1 MHFAF
6 IIDWGAVT
14 ALSTA
19 ASAAI
24 IAITVIVGAR
34 QVRLT
39 RNQLDHL
46 RRSTQLEGLMK
57 VFDDLHNPTYLR
69 ARRFV
74 ATDLY
79 KKLTDPV
86 FRDEVALGIIWTKNP
101 EEIHEELFVLRTFE
115 TIGSTVRHGLLD
127 ADAVLD
133 SIAPSVIVSWEHLR
147 EVVQLQRAGVHPRM
161 WENFEYLNTLASQ
174 WFAERGGS
182 QRLAAWVERVREPQR
197 E

>member
-1 MHFAF
+1 MPIVIAF
-6 IIDWGAVT
+6 DWGAIT

-19 ASAAI
+19 ATAAI
-24 IAITVIVGAR
+24 IAATVIVGVR

-39 RNQLDHL
+39 GVQLDNL
-46 RRSTQLEGLMK
+46 RRATQLEGLMK
-57 VFDDLHNPTYLR
+57 IFDDLHNPTYLR

-86 FRDEVALGIIWTKNP
+86 FRDEVSLGIIWTKNP
-101 EEIHEELFVLRTFE
+101 DEIHEELFVLRTFE

-133 SIAPSVIVSWEHLR
+133 TIAPSVIVPWEHLR
-147 EVVQLQRAGVHPRM
+147 EVIEMQRAAMHPRM

-174 WFAERGGS
+174 WFTDRGGRD
-182 QRLAAWVERVREPQR
+182 RLAGWMEHVREP
-197 E
+197 EA

>member
-1 MHFAF
+1 MPIVIAF
-6 IIDWGAVT
+6 DWAAVT

-19 ASAAI
+19 ATAAI
-24 IAITVIVGAR
+24 IAATVIVGVR

-39 RNQLDHL
+39 GVQLDNL
-46 RRSTQLEGLMK
+46 RRATQLEGLMK
-57 VFDDLHNPTYLR
+57 VFDDLHSPTYLR

-74 ATDLY
+74 ATELY

-147 EVVQLQRAGVHPRM
+147 EVVEMQRAGVHPKM

-174 WFAERGGS
+174 WFTDRGGRD
-182 QRLAAWVERVREPQR
+182 RLTDWMARVRGPEA
-197 E
+197 

>member
-1 MHFAF
+1 MPIVIAF
-6 IIDWGAVT
+6 DWGAIT

-19 ASAAI
+19 ATAAI
-24 IAITVIVGAR
+24 IAATVIVGVR

-39 RNQLDHL
+39 GVQLDNL
-46 RRSTQLEGLMK
+46 RRATQLEGLMK
-57 VFDDLHNPTYLR
+57 IFDDLHNPTYLR

-79 KKLTDPV
+79 KKLKDPV
-86 FRDEVALGIIWTKNP
+86 FRDEVSLGIIWTKNP

-133 SIAPSVIVSWEHLR
+133 TIAPSVIVSWEHLR
-147 EVVQLQRAGVHPRM
+147 EVIEMQRAGMHPRM

-174 WFAERGGS
+174 WFTDRGGRD
-182 QRLAAWVERVREPQR
+182 RLTKWMARVREP
-197 E
+197 EA

>member
-1 MHFAF
+1 MPLAF
-6 IIDWGAVT
+6 MFDWGAVT

-24 IAITVIVGAR
+24 IVVTVIVGVR

-39 RNQLDHL
+39 RVQLDHL
-46 RRSTQLEGLMK
+46 RRATQLEGLMK
-57 VFDDLHNPTYLR
+57 IFDDLHSPTYLR

-74 ATDLY
+74 ATDLF
-79 KKLTDPV
+79 KKLADPV
-86 FRDEVALGIIWTKNP
+86 FRNDVALGIIWTKNP

-133 SIAPSVIVSWEHLR
+133 AIAPSVIASWEHLR
-147 EVVQLQRAGVHPRM
+147 EVIEMQRAGVHPRM
-161 WENFEYLNTLASQ
+161 WENFEYINTLAQQ
-174 WFAERGGS
+174 WFVDRGG
-182 QRLAAWVERVREPQR
+182 QDRLATWTARIIEPQR
-197 E
+197 

>member
-1 MHFAF
+1 MPLAFAF
-6 IIDWGAVT
+6 DWGAVT

-24 IAITVIVGAR
+24 IAITVIVGVH

-39 RNQLDHL
+39 GVQLDNL
-46 RRSTQLEGLMK
+46 RRATQLEGLMK

-79 KKLTDPV
+79 KKLTDPA
-86 FRDEVALGIIWTKNP
+86 FRNEVALGIIWTKNP
-101 EEIHEELFVLRTFE
+101 DEIHEELFVLRTFE

-147 EVVQLQRAGVHPRM
+147 EVVEMQRAGMHPRM
-161 WENFEYLNTLASQ
+161 WENFEYLNSLASQ
-174 WFAERGGS
+174 WFTRRGG
-182 QRLAAWVERVREPQR
+182 QDRLAGWMARVREPQL
-197 E
+197 

>member
-1 MHFAF
+1 MLVAMAF
-6 IIDWGAVT
+6 DWNAVT

-24 IAITVIVGAR
+24 IAVTVIVGVR

-39 RNQLDHL
+39 RIQLDNL
-46 RRSTQLEGLMK
+46 RRATQLEGLMK
-57 VFDDLHNPTYLR
+57 IFDDLHNPTYLR

-79 KKLTDPV
+79 KKLTDPA

-101 EEIHEELFVLRTFE
+101 NEIHEELFVLRTFE

-127 ADAVLD
+127 ADVVLD
-133 SIAPSVIVSWEHLR
+133 AIAPSVIVSWEHLR
-147 EVVQLQRAGVHPRM
+147 EVIEMQRAGMHPRM
-161 WENFEYLNTLASQ
+161 WENFEYLNTLASR
-174 WFAERGGS
+174 WFADRGGRD
-182 QRLAAWVERVREPQR
+182 RLTAWMSRVREPQ

>member
-1 MHFAF
+1 MELAF
-6 IIDWGAVT
+6 IVDWGAVT
-14 ALSTA
+14 ALATV
-19 ASAAI
+19 ASALV

-57 VFDDLHNPTYLR
+57 VFDDLNNPTYTR

-147 EVVQLQRAGVHPRM
+147 EVIELQRAGVHPRM
-161 WENFEYLNTLASQ
+161 WENFEYLNTLSAQ
-174 WFAERGGS
+174 WFTERGGS
-182 QRLAAWVERVREPQR
+182 ERLAAWVERVREPQR